1 MLPPEGS
8 NEILPRRSR
17 RGCIKG
23 TSRDRAEWGGV
34 EGQAGRGGVGLRRG
48 ADGGGRKE
56 GREGNVD

>member
-1 MLPPEGS
+1 MKYFLEEAAGDVS
-8 NEILPRRSR
+8 KEPRETGRS
-17 RGCIKG
+17 G
-23 TSRDRAEWGGV
+23 GGV